1 MEKEIA
7 INTILGAH
15 DFFLQQ
21 SAGYKSWGKVE
32 VLQIAIRIEG
42 NAYIINNENSD
53 FSNLNKDD
61 FQSNLL
67 SENWIGSIFLKRKN
81 INYILITKQEF
92 ATQIKEEIPPILDDQ
107 AQLLGVTIRVA
118 KDNNGIVKAIKSRFA
133 AVLQNG
139 KSICIGNTL
148 EDAYVAAQLL
158 EKTSKAFIEAK
169 FLGGAKS
176 INKIEAWVMQKFYQ
190 FKYSKEAHKNK

>member
-133 AVLQNG
+133 ATIDPN
-139 KSICIGNTL
+139 I
-148 EDAYVAAQLL
+148 
-158 EKTSKAFIEAK
+158 
-169 FLGGAKS
+169 
-176 INKIEAWVMQKFYQ
+176 
-190 FKYSKEAHKNK
+190 

>member
-61 FQSNLL
+61 FQSNLM
-67 SENWIGSIFLKRKN
+67 SENWIGSIFHTNNQTRICYTNKR
-81 INYILITKQEF
+81 
-92 ATQIKEEIPPILDDQ
+92 
-107 AQLLGVTIRVA
+107 R
-118 KDNNGIVKAIKSRFA
+118 
-133 AVLQNG
+133 
-139 KSICIGNTL
+139 NT
-148 EDAYVAAQLL
+148 
-158 EKTSKAFIEAK
+158 TNFR
-169 FLGGAKS
+169 
-176 INKIEAWVMQKFYQ
+176 
-190 FKYSKEAHKNK
+190 